1 MCSPLLPAL
10 YRPDE
15 VFFFIQAENDLHVH
29 FPPTAGA
36 NIFVLLKV
44 NWSLLLNV
52 TNEQLFKSLL

>member
-15 VFFFIQAENDLHVH
+15 VSFLVQAESDSHVH
-29 FPPTAGA
+29 LPPTAGA
-36 NIFVLLKV
+36 NIFALLKV